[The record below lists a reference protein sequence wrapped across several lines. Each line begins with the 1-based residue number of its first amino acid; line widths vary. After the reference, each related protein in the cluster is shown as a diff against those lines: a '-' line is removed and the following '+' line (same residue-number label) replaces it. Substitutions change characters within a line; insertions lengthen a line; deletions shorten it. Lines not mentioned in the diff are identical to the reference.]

1 MIGVGLLAVPVPEA
15 FAGEFCTIVDPVQ
28 ANMRAWLD
36 EHTRRSAPKQVANL
50 MLGG

>member
-1 MIGVGLLAVPVPEA
+1 LIGVGLLAVAALEA
-15 FAGEFCTIVDPVQ
+15 FAVEFCTIVDPVQ

-36 EHTRRSAPKQVANL
+36 EHARRSAPKQVANL